1 MSAKLIVGTQWGDE
15 GKAKIIDYLSGQI
28 NIVVR
33 YQGGANAGHTVK
45 VAGKKYVFHLIPS
58 GILYQDVSCV
68 IGNGVVLDPQAF
80 QQEIEELRKEN
91 IETEGRILI
100 SDCAH
105 ILLDYHRT
113 IDEHRESSA
122 GDQKIGTTK
131 RGIGSCYADRVNRI
145 GIRAG
150 DLLDEHTLS
159 QRLEHVLEIKNRELE
174 NIYGQP
180 CCEHSRL
187 LDGLLAFANR
197 FRKNIINTSFYLN
210 EALKSG
216 KSVLLEGAQGTMLDI
231 DFGTYPYVTS
241 SNPTTGGAI
250 SGSGIDFRYLDQ
262 VIGIA
267 KAYVTRV
274 GEGPFPTELN
284 EAQAAEL
291 RELGGEYG
299 ATTGRPR
306 RCGWFDVEV
315 VRHAARVN
323 GLTAVALTKIDVLS
337 AYDQIPVAV
346 GYKSKGERLPALPS
360 AGLRNIEVDYEYLP
374 GWKTDISQAR
384 SLADLPRECRSYID
398 KLVEWTGV
406 PVSIVSVGPGRE
418 ATIPAGSG

>member
-28 NIVVR
+28 HIVVR

-113 IDEHRESSA
+113 IDEHRETSA
-122 GDQKIGTTK
+122 GDKKIGTTR

-150 DLLDEHTLS
+150 DLLDEHTLK

-174 NIYGQP
+174 RIYGQP
-180 CCEHSRL
+180 CCEVNRV
-187 LDGLLAFANR
+187 LDGLMSFRDR
-197 FRKNIINTSFYLN
+197 FQKYIINTSFFLN
-210 EALKSG
+210 ESLKAG

-274 GEGPFPTELN
+274 GEGPFPTEL
-284 EAQAAEL
+284 EAARAEEL

-323 GLTAVALTKIDVLS
+323 GLTSIALTKIDVLS
-337 AYDQIPVAV
+337 AYDRIPVAV
-346 GYKSKGERLPALPS
+346 AYKSGGERLPALPS
-360 AGLRNIEVDYEYLP
+360 AGLTNIEVEYEYMP
-374 GWKTDISQAR
+374 GWKTDISHAR
-384 SLADLPRECRSYID
+384 SLADLPRECRNYID
-398 KLVEWTGV
+398 KLAEWTDV
-406 PVSIVSVGPGRE
+406 PISIVSVGPGRE
-418 ATIPAGSG
+418 ATIAAG